1 MATLTRTRS
10 SFQMGEDDLSDAEHR
25 RPLHL
30 DIPSPFPIFTRP
42 SELQPE
48 PVLEARQGVNGL
60 PATPSLGETDADQ
73 ATRSAA
79 AVDASSRAEDRTT
92 DTDAASSVSD

>member
-10 SFQMGEDDLSDAEHR
+10 SFQMGEDPTDAEHR

-30 DIPSPFPIFTRP
+30 DVPTPFPQLLRP
-42 SELQPE
+42 SEHQPE
-48 PVLEARQGVNGL
+48 PVAEASQGANGL
-60 PATPSLGETDADQ
+60 VATPSLGETGANR
-73 ATRSAA
+73 TTESAA
-79 AVDASSRAEDRTT
+79 VMDASPAEDRTI